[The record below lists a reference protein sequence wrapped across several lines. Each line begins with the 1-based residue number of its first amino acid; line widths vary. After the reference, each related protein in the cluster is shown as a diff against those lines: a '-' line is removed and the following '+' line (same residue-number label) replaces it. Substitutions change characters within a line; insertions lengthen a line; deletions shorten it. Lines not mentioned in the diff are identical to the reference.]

1 MIVEFDL
8 VPAYDSFD
16 EVNPYIS
23 SQNLTPTGH
32 IIDEEDSGS
41 DSGTGDSGSE
51 SGGDSHALSVFDLNS
66 THLFALTGS
75 ESAFEGNYS
84 IIEEDDGQGATYL
97 TAMPMVLVNGVWD
110 EDPDGIPYPLNSQDF
125 PVMQDVDSYFQAQN
139 LHPVNQNAGD
149 GGDGPQGLPV
159 YTLSQT
165 QVDSLVGANVT
176 NAGTY
181 AIEIWTDSSGVEN
194 KKLVSAVQ
202 DENNDWHREED
213 ANGVIVEFDLVPAY
227 DSFDEVETFLSTE
240 GFMEP
245 FTEEGTAEVTFVFV
259 DGQPTGFIVDSEDTD
274 SGSGSETTLSSNGTP
289 VQWARTNGDSVSG
302 VIYDLAQPI
311 KIIAPTGYTVV
322 LKNVGENEEYDT
334 ELTVVDDVHA
344 VLAAT
349 GNIDGKGYGGIFYK
363 SDNDTDWDH
372 WTTTYVAY
380 AKAQTTDSGD
390 PGSGSGSDSGTDDSG
405 SDSDEDTASHGLP
418 VYTLSQTQVDSLV
431 GANVANS
438 GTYAIEIWTDFSS
451 STENKKLVSAEHIDN
466 EWHREEDSNGVTVE
480 FDLVPAYDSF
490 DEVNGYISSQN
501 LTPTGHIIDEEEEHH
516 GPFNF
521 TIIDEIELN
530 NQQELIDLSSEHD
543 DIWFQHVNL
552 VDGRYIWA
560 LSVENDDENG
570 PASESSNLM
579 IEMNG
584 SVYEGDFHAYW
595 RDKFEIDVDNNSSS
609 NWRENRFDAN
619 QSGINE
625 LYTHYPEI
633 RGVNAPLPPIVKTLR
648 HSISQGTKLIF
659 GGEIIADGNND
670 HLELGIQI
678 SSDFYFSEPIEI
690 FSENNGN
697 SFEVDFDTAQFDSNK
712 LFYRAT
718 AKNQLFESFGAIK
731 RLSLS
736 NISATVLV
744 GAEKN
749 AAGWEHSHWFGDY
762 LPQPNR
768 WLYHTDLGWCFVV
781 INHDNHWLWM
791 EEHGWL
797 WTTPEVWPYMFKNE
811 TSSWIYLL
819 QRKSGPAV
827 IFDQLHQQFI
837 PIQK

>member
-1 MIVEFDL
+1 MNML
-8 VPAYDSFD
+8 
-16 EVNPYIS
+16 
-23 SQNLTPTGH
+23 
-32 IIDEEDSGS
+32 
-41 DSGTGDSGSE
+41 
-51 SGGDSHALSVFDLNS
+51 
-66 THLFALTGS
+66 
-75 ESAFEGNYS
+75 
-84 IIEEDDGQGATYL
+84 
-97 TAMPMVLVNGVWD
+97 
-110 EDPDGIPYPLNSQDF
+110 
-125 PVMQDVDSYFQAQN
+125 
-139 LHPVNQNAGD
+139 
-149 GGDGPQGLPV
+149 
-159 YTLSQT
+159 
-165 QVDSLVGANVT
+165 
-176 NAGTY
+176 
-181 AIEIWTDSSGVEN
+181 
-194 KKLVSAVQ
+194 
-202 DENNDWHREED
+202 
-213 ANGVIVEFDLVPAY
+213 
-227 DSFDEVETFLSTE
+227 
-240 GFMEP
+240 
-245 FTEEGTAEVTFVFV
+245 
-259 DGQPTGFIVDSEDTD
+259 
-274 SGSGSETTLSSNGTP
+274 
-289 VQWARTNGDSVSG
+289 
-302 VIYDLAQPI
+302 
-311 KIIAPTGYTVV
+311 
-322 LKNVGENEEYDT
+322 
-334 ELTVVDDVHA
+334 
-344 VLAAT
+344 
-349 GNIDGKGYGGIFYK
+349 
-363 SDNDTDWDH
+363 
-372 WTTTYVAY
+372 
-380 AKAQTTDSGD
+380 D
-390 PGSGSGSDSGTDDSG
+390 PGSGSGSDSGTGDSG

-418 VYTLSQTQVDSLV
+418 VYTLSQIQVDSLV

-451 STENKKLVSAEHIDN
+451 STENKKLVSAEQIDN
-466 EWHREEDSNGVTVE
+466 EWQREEDSNGVTVE

-619 QSGINE
+619 ESGINE
-625 LYTHYPEI
+625 LYIHYPEI

-697 SFEVDFDTAQFDSNK
+697 SFEVNFDTAQFDSNK

-736 NISATVLV
+736 NISKTLLV

-768 WLYHTDLGWCFVV
+768 WLYHTDLGWCFIV